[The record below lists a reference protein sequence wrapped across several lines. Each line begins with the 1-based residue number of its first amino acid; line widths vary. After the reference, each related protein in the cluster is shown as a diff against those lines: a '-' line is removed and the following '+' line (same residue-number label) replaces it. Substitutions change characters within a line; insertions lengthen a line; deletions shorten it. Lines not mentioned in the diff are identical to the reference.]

1 MTEPL
6 SLTRRALLTAGG
18 ATVVGAGTL
27 VLAACSSPGPG
38 GAGPGAGPGAG
49 AGTAPKAASG
59 TEVAKLAD
67 VPVGGTASA
76 KIGGDPVLLARP
88 TAGTVVCFS
97 AVCPHLGCIVGAA
110 PTEFDCPCHGSRFN
124 AQTGA
129 VLAGPALT
137 GLTAI
142 RVTVA
147 GDAIVTT

>member
-1 MTEPL
+1 MTEPS

-18 ATVVGAGTL
+18 AAVVGAGTL
-27 VLAACSSPGPG
+27 VLAACSSPAPG
-38 GAGPGAGPGAG
+38 GAGTG

-76 KIGGDPVLLARP
+76 KIGGDPVLLAQP

-97 AVCPHLGCIVGAA
+97 AVCPHLGCFVGAA

-124 AQTGA
+124 AQTG
-129 VLAGPALT
+129 
-137 GLTAI
+137 
-142 RVTVA
+142 
-147 GDAIVTT
+147 DAIVTT